1 MTTVAMVDVI
11 TAVEAT
17 MMVVVIV
24 VIVAITVTEVVA
36 GNS

>member
-1 MTTVAMVDVI
+1 MVDVI
-11 TAVEAT
+11 TADEAT

>member
-1 MTTVAMVDVI
+1 MTTVAMVDAI
-11 TAVEAT
+11 TADEAT
-17 MMVVVIV
+17 MMVV